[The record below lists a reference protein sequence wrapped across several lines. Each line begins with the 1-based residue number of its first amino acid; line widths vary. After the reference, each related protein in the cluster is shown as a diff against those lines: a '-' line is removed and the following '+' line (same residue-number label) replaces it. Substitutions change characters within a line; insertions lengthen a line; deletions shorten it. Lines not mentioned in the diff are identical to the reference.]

1 MRPGATQSGAMARF
15 LSPLRMPISPPRPAY
30 NVAEFRD
37 MKMQPALERAL
48 GRRGLLK
55 A

>member
-1 MRPGATQSGAMARF
+1 LKCRIKHFDFA
-15 LSPLRMPISPPRPAY
+15 
-30 NVAEFRD
+30 VAEFHD

>member
-1 MRPGATQSGAMARF
+1 MVPVVEQLARECEAN
-15 LSPLRMPISPPRPAY
+15 SPDFPI
-30 NVAEFRD
+30 AELCD

-48 GRRGLLK
+48 RHRGLLK